1 MWEAIVAAGIS
12 AYSSSRSAEKQN
24 DKSNENQLALLNR
37 AYELDKL
44 KKEDQRKY
52 MKDSYAAYAPY
63 GAGGA
68 QDPFAQYRPAE
79 GQPATTGGLMGQA
92 ALAPQSF
99 YNSTRRY

>member
-1 MWEAIVAAGIS
+1 MWSAIIAAGIS
-12 AYSSSRSAEKQN
+12 AYSSSRSAEDTA
-24 DKSNENQLALLNR
+24 DKNNQNQLALLER
-37 AYELDKL
+37 AYEIDKL

-52 MKDSYAAYAPY
+52 MKESYAAYAPY

-68 QDPFAQYRPAE
+68 QDPFAQYRPAA